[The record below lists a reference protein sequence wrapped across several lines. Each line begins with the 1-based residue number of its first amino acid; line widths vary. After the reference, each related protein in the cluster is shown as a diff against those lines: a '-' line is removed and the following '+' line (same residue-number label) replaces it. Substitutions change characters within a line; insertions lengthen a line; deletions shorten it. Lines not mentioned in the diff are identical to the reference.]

1 MKRRVALLSIALIAS
16 LRAQTVIQETN
27 VQAPGG
33 VKITNG
39 TIVLTP
45 TVPFVAADGVRVEM
59 QPQAFPIVGGA
70 VTIPLEP
77 NDTASPA
84 NTAYTAQY
92 LFNGGTERRTETWVV
107 PTSATPLRISSVAHS
122 TAPPSTATIN
132 WTQMNAAGLPNGT
145 YCVQVLNQMVGIVSC
160 SVGGAVLNLSTL
172 SNAELASLTN
182 SQLSSLA
189 N

>member
-1 MKRRVALLSIALIAS
+1 VALLAPLG
-16 LRAQTVIQETN
+16 AQTVIRETK

-33 VKITNG
+33 VPITNG

-59 QPQAFPIVGGA
+59 QPQAFNIVNGA

-84 NTAYTAQY
+84 GSAYKAVYT
-92 LFNGGTERRTETWVV
+92 FNVSNRRTETWVI
-107 PTSATPLRISSVAHS
+107 PTSSTPLPISSVAQS
-122 TAPPSTATIN
+122 VSPPAN
-132 WTQMNAAGLPNGT
+132 AAVQWGQMNAAGLANGA
-145 YCVQVLNQMVGIVSC
+145 YCVTVVSQQVSLLPCSGGGIS
-160 SVGGAVLNLSTL
+160 SVKLSTL
-172 SNAELASLTN
+172 TNVQLTALTN
-182 SQLSSLA
+182 SQLTSLS